1 MKTSEI
7 NNQVETNLESGLLN
21 KNRIDP
27 IVEQAVAVAKSK
39 LAPTWDVR
47 DFVAVNPFFAM
58 RDKSFLEAIRFVEAS
73 KRAYLFAEPLFYK
86 KKFEAGEIAIE
97 DVKFALDQIKLREGI
112 FNNLELNVEGA
123 INFINANK
131 KSERE
136 QLFSLSDCYDIE
148 NADNISALITKE
160 ISKWLAAY
168 FDEGQALWSMPYRE
182 HRLYYAWR
190 MNARFDKKIDK
201 KGFPLQKLIE
211 SLPADPMQ
219 AIEVMF
225 DLINQKIIIDQSEMS
240 NYIHRLIS
248 SVQGWASYL
257 QKFEFEAQRDNNDTL
272 LKQVGGV
279 LDIIAIRMAYDVV
292 LIDKIVSLKEFKLHL
307 TLSEKYLQKSNYE
320 YVWQLA
326 FEQSFRRKLLKQ
338 IRPIEILP
346 DQQVPEAQ
354 FVFCIDVRS
363 EVIRR
368 HIENVMPNAQ
378 TLGFAG
384 FFGVP
389 VSIQNIG
396 HGHDEQNCPIL
407 LTPQAV
413 VKENSDFMDKILS
426 KKLKNVTFERMKKEI
441 KTSAN
446 SCFTFVES
454 MGWTYIFKMLSHAS
468 GSQKTNIDFNSM
480 GLTPDEVK
488 SIRMDVSHIDLTK
501 RAQIGFGALKN
512 MGLTSNFA
520 PMVFL
525 FGHESET
532 SNNPY
537 AGGLDCGACAG
548 HSGLNNSRTLATI
561 LNDSEVRAKIK
572 ELFKVEIPSAT
583 SFISGV
589 HNTTRDKLLIDRH
602 IGLENVDQSKLNLIE
617 ATLSIAGTNCAKER
631 LSKLGIKDDIC
642 NNKLEKE
649 LNQRANNWSEIRPEM
664 GLAGNAAFVI
674 ARRSRTY
681 KMPLWGKSFLHDY
694 DQDKDA
700 DLSILELIMT
710 APMVVTNWINMQY
723 YASAVDTDKFGT
735 GNKVI
740 HNVVGTIGCVQ
751 GNGSDL
757 LTGLSEQSVKF
768 NGEYMH
774 EPIRLQVVIE
784 ASTDRISQI
793 IDKHQMV
800 LDLVNNEWLNVI
812 SIDPKTGEK
821 NLYQSR
827 GWMRL

>member
-1 MKTSEI
+1 MKTAELI
-7 NNQVETNLESGLLN
+7 KNDNIVELDV
-21 KNRIDP
+21 KAKPQIDP
-27 IVEQAVAVAKSK
+27 VVELAVNDAKSK

-58 RDKSFLEAIRFVEAS
+58 RDKSFLEVIRYVEAS
-73 KRAYLFAEPLFYK
+73 KRAYLFAEPMFYK
-86 KKFEAGEIAIE
+86 KKFETGEIAIE

-123 INFINANK
+123 INFINNNK

-136 QLFSLSDCYDIE
+136 HLYSLSDSYDIE
-148 NADNISALITKE
+148 NAENISDMITKE

-182 HRLYYAWR
+182 NRLYYAWK
-190 MNARFDKKIDK
+190 MNARFDKKMDS
-201 KGFPLQKLIE
+201 KGFAFQKLLS
-211 SLPADPMQ
+211 SLPADPMI
-219 AIEVMF
+219 AIEKMV
-225 DLINQKIIIDQSEMS
+225 DLINQKIIIDQSEMT
-240 NYIHRLIS
+240 NYMHRLIS
-248 SVQGWASYL
+248 TVQGWASYL
-257 QKFEFEAQRDNNDTL
+257 QKFEFEAQRDNDDTK

-279 LDIIAIRMAYDVV
+279 IDIIAIRMAYDIV
-292 LIDKIVSLKEFKLHL
+292 LLDKIVSLKEFKLHL

-346 DQQVPEAQ
+346 TQTAPEAQ

-368 HIENVMPNAQ
+368 HIENLMPNAQ

-396 HGHDEQNCPIL
+396 HTHEEQNCPIL

-413 VKENSDFMDKILS
+413 VKESSDYLDKILA

-454 MGWTYIFKMLSHAS
+454 MGWTYIFKMFGHAS
-468 GSQKTNIDFNSM
+468 GSQKTNLDLINI
-480 GLTPDEVK
+480 GLTAEEAK
-488 SIRMDVSHIDLTK
+488 SIKIDVSHIDLIK

-561 LNDSEVRAKIK
+561 LNDSEVRLKIK
-572 ELFKVEIPSAT
+572 ELFQVEIPNST

-589 HNTTRDKLLIDRH
+589 HNTTRDKLLIDKH
-602 IGLENVDQSKLNLIE
+602 IGLENIDQSKLNLIE
-617 ATLSIAGTNCAKER
+617 ATLNMAGINCAKER
-631 LSKLGIKDDIC
+631 LGKLGIKHDIC
-642 NNKLEKE
+642 NNKLESE

-664 GLAGNAAFVI
+664 GLAGNASFVI

-694 DQDKDA
+694 DQDKDT

-740 HNVVGTIGCVQ
+740 HNVVGTIGCIQ

-768 NGEYMH
+768 NGEYVH